1 MNPNHN
7 SAEALSSLYEAF
19 GLPESGP
26 RYCFT
31 EAGNGK
37 RCSGALP
44 DRRRPRINL
53 LMQLL
58 SLHEFANKD
67 PIVSLS
73 VERTITE
80 LASNLVCYLAPRGHA
95 VRFKQDG
102 KRDKNNQEYLILLLT
117 SQFEQWQSKN
127 ANAGTSKSKLASNRD
142 TDNSSQESS
151 DQTDEDD
158 VSSTSRQEKRQRP
171 RLVREKPRDERE
183 LFQTPIR
190 SRRLTSGGKRRGEES
205 SKSLSRPSGSDDEFI
220 LSPESVA
227 SPDPDDLFTPLSAAS
242 TPCSLASTTEFE
254 SRRPSFRGSDRK
266 RQNVSPTRGADV
278 DGLTRDMRRKLNL
291 VDLVSDGEYDP
302 EKEYDSDE
310 ESDFDDFE
318 EEGDFDEE
326 SERDEEG
333 ESDDESSSD
342 AESLNAKSDEETTAR
357 SPSQPMKFS
366 LKRKQHIRKILK
378 HMAKPVEEDRRNPG
392 WVYGFTDPS
401 APGHIK
407 IGYSKESAE
416 RRIKEW
422 IRTCGHKEL
431 NIEFK
436 AKMPYAVQK
445 MEGLIHLT
453 LHMEREYAWCPSKK
467 CKKEHNEWFEISH
480 KEAWSVVGTW
490 QKFSELMPYTESGD
504 LDDVWS
510 DIVARALRDGPCSSS
525 SKEWLKTELLTI
537 ISKQERVAKSGRR
550 KSRKTKKG
558 IFDDS

>member
-1 MNPNHN
+1 MSPNHD
-7 SAEALSSLYEAF
+7 SAEALSSLYAAF
-19 GLPESGP
+19 ELAESGT

-31 EAGNGK
+31 EDGDGEP
-37 RCSGALP
+37 CSGALP
-44 DRRRPRINL
+44 DTRRPRINI

-58 SLHEFANKD
+58 SLHELANKD

-73 VERTITE
+73 VRRTITE
-80 LASNLVCYLAPRGHA
+80 LASKLVCYRAPKGHA
-95 VRFKQDG
+95 ERFRRDG
-102 KRDKNNQEYLILLLT
+102 KVDKNNQEQLIDSL
-117 SQFEQWQSKN
+117 SSKFEEWQSKN
-127 ANAGTSKSKLASNRD
+127 ANAGTSKSKRASNQD
-142 TDNSSQESS
+142 TCDSSQESS

-158 VSSTSRQEKRQRP
+158 VSSTRRQDKRQRP

-183 LFQTPIR
+183 LFQTPVR
-190 SRRLTSGGKRRGEES
+190 SRRSTSGGKRRGEES
-205 SKSLSRPSGSDDEFI
+205 SKSLSGPYGSDDKFI

-227 SPDPDDLFTPLSAAS
+227 SPDPDDIFTPLSAAS

-254 SRRPSFRGSDRK
+254 SRRCSFRGSDRK

-278 DGLTRDMRRKLNL
+278 DSLTRDMRRKLNL

-302 EKEYDSDE
+302 EEEYDSDE
-310 ESDFDDFE
+310 ESDFDDFD
-318 EEGDFDEE
+318 EGDFDEE

-333 ESDDESSSD
+333 ESDDKSSSD
-342 AESLNAKSDEETTAR
+342 AQSLDAESDEETTAR
-357 SPSQPMKFS
+357 SPFQPMKFS

-392 WVYGFTDPS
+392 WVYGFADPS

-407 IGYSKESAE
+407 IGYSKKSAE

-422 IRTCGHKEL
+422 TRKCGHKEL

-525 SKEWLKTELLTI
+525 SKEWLETELLTI
-537 ISKQERVAKSGRR
+537 ISEQERVAKSGRR

>member
-1 MNPNHN
+1 MNPNH
-7 SAEALSSLYEAF
+7 SSTEALSSLYEAF
-19 GLPESGP
+19 GLAESGL

-31 EAGNGK
+31 EDGDGEP
-37 RCSGALP
+37 CSGALP
-44 DRRRPRINL
+44 DTRRPRINI

-73 VERTITE
+73 VKRTIAE
-80 LASNLVCYLAPRGHA
+80 LASKLVCYRAPRGHA

-102 KRDKNNQEYLILLLT
+102 KRDKNNQEDLILLL
-117 SQFEQWQSKN
+117 SSKFKQWQSKN
-127 ANAGTSKSKLASNRD
+127 ANAGTSKNKRASNQDTRD
-142 TDNSSQESS
+142 SRQESS

-183 LFQTPIR
+183 LFQTPVR

-205 SKSLSRPSGSDDEFI
+205 SQSLSHPSGSDDEFI

-254 SRRPSFRGSDRK
+254 SRRCSFRGSDRK
-266 RQNVSPTRGADV
+266 RQNVSPTRGANV
-278 DGLTRDMRRKLNL
+278 DNLTRDMRRKLNL
-291 VDLVSDGEYDP
+291 VDLVSDGESDP
-302 EKEYDSDE
+302 EEECDSVE
-310 ESDFDDFE
+310 ESDFEDFD

-326 SERDEEG
+326 SEPDEEG

-342 AESLNAKSDEETTAR
+342 AQSLDAKSDEETAAC
-357 SPSQPMKFS
+357 SPFQPMKFT

-378 HMAKPVEEDRRNPG
+378 RMAKPVEEDGRNPG

-407 IGYSKESAE
+407 IGYSKKSAE
-416 RRIKEW
+416 RRIQEW

-436 AKMPYAVQK
+436 AKMPCAVQK

-453 LHMEREYAWCPSKK
+453 LHMEGEYAWCPSKK
-467 CKKEHNEWFEISH
+467 CKKTHKEWFEISH
-480 KEAWSVVGTW
+480 KEAWSVVKTW
-490 QKFSELMPYTESGD
+490 QKFSMLMPYTKSGI
-504 LDDVWS
+504 LDNIWA
-510 DIVARALRDGPCSSS
+510 DIVAGALRGEPCSSS
-525 SKEWLKTELLTI
+525 SKEWLETELLTM
-537 ISKQERVAKSGRR
+537 ISKQERLAKSGRR
-550 KSRKTKKG
+550 KSRRMKKD